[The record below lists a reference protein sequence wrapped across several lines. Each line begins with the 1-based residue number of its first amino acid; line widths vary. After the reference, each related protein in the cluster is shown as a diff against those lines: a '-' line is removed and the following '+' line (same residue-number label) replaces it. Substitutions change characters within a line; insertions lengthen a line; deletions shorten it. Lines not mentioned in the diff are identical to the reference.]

1 MPVINIPETNFPRIV
16 IVGAGFAGITLARKL
31 VKYDFQVVLIDKNN
45 YHQFQPLLYQVA
57 MAGLEPSSISF
68 PLRKIFQGNKN
79 MHIRIGSLLKVV
91 PENNMIETDLG
102 LCYYDHLVI
111 AIGAKTNFHGN
122 KDIELNAF
130 SLKSVSESIYLRNH
144 IIKDYENAVV
154 TRDYDTRQ
162 GYIDTVI
169 VGGGPTGVELA
180 GALAEMKKYILP
192 KDYHELDE
200 KEVDI
205 YLVHGGN
212 QLLPGMSDK
221 SGKAAEEYLVKMGV
235 HVLKGRRV
243 VGTDGENVTI
253 DDGTVIKARKVIWAA
268 GITPNTFEGLNP
280 DCMDKSRRILVNEF
294 HRVSPYQNI
303 YALGDICAMAS
314 SGVSA
319 PHAQV
324 AQVAIQQAKNLA
336 SILIQKKDK
345 AFVYRDKGSMAT
357 IGRNKAVVDLP
368 FIHFHGFFAWFVW
381 LVVHLASILGAKNKV
396 FILINW
402 LWNYLT
408 FDQSLRLILKADRKE
423 V

>member
-68 PLRKIFQGNKN
+68 PLRKIFQGDKN

-102 LCYYDHLVI
+102 ICYYDHLVI

-169 VGGGPTGVELA
+169 VGGGPTGVEMA

-243 VGTDGENVTI
+243 VGTDGENVSI
-253 DDGTVIKARKVIWAA
+253 NDGTVIKARKVIWAA
-268 GITPNTFEGLNP
+268 GITSNTFEGLNP
-280 DCMDKSRRILVNEF
+280 ECLDKSGRILVNEY
-294 HRVSPYQNI
+294 HRVKSYQNI

-314 SGVSA
+314 PGVST

-336 SILIQKKDK
+336 SMLIKKKDK
-345 AFVYRDKGSMAT
+345 AFVYLDKGSMAT

-381 LVVHLASILGAKNKV
+381 LLVHLASILGAKNKI

-423 V
+423 I